1 MCLCK
6 SAQSAGHKKND
17 YFSYPNHCY
26 MKKLFTIALI
36 LFSFSIGKLYSQAT
50 FTFTNS
56 GTTPQMDSAI
66 NYAGSIWGEYLIS
79 SVPIKVNLY
88 YLNMF
93 GATLAICIPN
103 GERDFSTAPVDSV
116 WYPSCLAN
124 SLDGVELNP
133 GEADMNI
140 FFDNTHNWYFGTNA
154 ICPAGHYDFVTTLLH
169 EIGHGLGFL
178 SLAQMTGDTG
188 SFGMITADD
197 LLPLVTTFPFPDLQ
211 GKHSIFSHYM
221 QNGTGQ
227 SLVDTTLFPNPSI
240 VLGNQFK
247 SNGVYFAGPLAMAQN
262 SGNPVRI
269 YAPVTYASGSSMEHL
284 NESTFPPS
292 NPNTLMT
299 PFEGMSEEHHAPGPL
314 TIAILRDIG
323 WNIVPGIGI
332 ENVLTDSRI
341 HVFPNPVEDFANIR
355 LEESVENLPLELMD
369 MSGKIVL
376 STRFTS
382 AKGVYTQVDLSG
394 LTKGI
399 YLLRVNG
406 SSVKLM
412 KN

>member
-1 MCLCK
+1 
-6 SAQSAGHKKND
+6 
-17 YFSYPNHCY
+17 
-26 MKKLFTIALI
+26 MKKLFTLFILLI
-36 LFSFSIGKLYSQAT
+36 TFSIGRIYSQAT
-50 FTFTNS
+50 FTFTNT

-66 NYAGSIWGEYLIS
+66 TYTGNIWGQYLIS
-79 SVPIKVNLY
+79 SVPIKVHLY
-88 YLNMF
+88 YMNLF

-103 GERDFSTAPVDSV
+103 GERDFLAAPVDSV

-124 SLDGVELNP
+124 SLEGSELNS

-140 FFDNTHNWYFGTNA
+140 FFDNNVNWYFGTNA
-154 ICPAGHYDFVTTLLH
+154 VCPPGHYDFVTTLLH

-178 SLAQMTGDTG
+178 SLAKMTGDTG
-188 SFGMITADD
+188 SFGMITPAD
-197 LLPLVTTFPFPDLQ
+197 LTPLVTTFPFPDLQ
-211 GKHSIFSHYM
+211 GKHSIFSHFM
-221 QNGTGQ
+221 QNSTGQ
-227 SLVDTTLFPNPSI
+227 SIVDTSLFPNPSI

-269 YAPVTYASGSSMEHL
+269 YAPAAYASGSSMEHL
-284 NESTFPPS
+284 NEATFPPS

-323 WNIVPGIGI
+323 WNMVPGIGVD
-332 ENVLTDSRI
+332 NVLTDSRI
-341 HVFPNPVEDFANIR
+341 HIFPNPVETLANIR
-355 LEESVENLPLELMD
+355 LDESIENEPLEIMD
-369 MSGKIVL
+369 MSGKVVISAL
-376 STRFTS
+376 FTS
-382 AKGVYTQVDLSG
+382 EKGEYTPLDLSG
-394 LTKGI
+394 LSTGI

-406 SSVKLM
+406 SSLKLM